1 MRTLFVSEK
10 ETLTEAAKTEARRQ
24 VKEPSLEEQLSR
36 WWAKKYQLPSNHSLF
51 QDRTLDDLLVEFWVD
66 VYEKNP
72 LEADRGAD
80 GEIQLKN
87 TGDPYIDKWEE
98 EMATGIAPDLME
110 MFTPEHMAK
119 YARLRK
125 QASGGQPRR
134 RELQE
139 AVEAHNA
146 NHPLERANRDRQEAL
161 ARKLSPGR
169 FPGTFGDD

>member
-1 MRTLFVSEK
+1 MT
-10 ETLTEAAKTEARRQ
+10 
-24 VKEPSLEEQLSR
+24 EQLAR
-36 WWAKKYQLPSNHSLF
+36 WWATKYQLPSNHNLF
-51 QDRTLDDLLVEFWVD
+51 QEQTEFELLVEFWAD
-66 VYEKNP
+66 MYEKNP
-72 LEADRGAD
+72 LEADRGED

-98 EMATGIAPDLME
+98 EMAQGLSPDLTE

-119 YARLRK
+119 YARLRN
-125 QASGGQPRR
+125 QAAGGVPRH

-146 NHPLERANRDRQEAL
+146 NHPMERRNRDHQEAL